1 MSWWIWVLVAFA
13 LLAIEFIS
21 TTMHVGFFGGG
32 ALFVA
37 LLVAAG
43 WDSGLAA
50 QLLVFTASSVIALAV
65 FRPLVVR
72 KLKLNETKAVD
83 TMVGEQATALEDIA
97 VQERGRAEMRGST
110 WTAQN
115 MGSQPLKKG
124 ERCTVDRVD
133 GLLLHLRATG
143 NQETGHG

>member
-1 MSWWIWVLVAFA
+1 MSWWIWVLVAFG
-13 LLAIEFIS
+13 LLAIEFMS
-21 TTMHVGFFGGG
+21 TTMHVGFFAGG

-37 LLVAAG
+37 LLIGAG
-43 WDSGLAA
+43 WDGGLPA
-50 QLLVFTASSVIALAV
+50 QLLTFTLSSVFLLGV
-65 FRPLVVR
+65 FRPIVIKR
-72 KLKLNETKAVD
+72 LKLNETKHVD
-83 TMVGEQATALEDIA
+83 TMLGEQATALEDIA
-97 VQERGRAEMRGST
+97 VQARGRAELRGST

-115 MGSQPLKKG
+115 TGSQPLRKG

>member
-13 LLAIEFIS
+13 LLAIEFMS

-43 WDSGLAA
+43 WNGGVAA
-50 QLLVFTASSVIALAV
+50 QLLAFTLSSVIALAV
-65 FRPLVVR
+65 FRPIVVR
-72 KLKLNETKAVD
+72 RLKLNETKAVD

-97 VQERGRAEMRGST
+97 VQARGRAEMRGST
-110 WTAQN
+110 WSAQN
-115 MGSQPLKKG
+115 IGTQPLKKG

-133 GLLLHLRATG
+133 GLLLHLRAIG